1 MFLRKLFKL
10 GDKAKWIILEL
21 FVVFVGVYMAF
32 LFQQYSENQ
41 KQSQEKD
48 KVLMSLKAELD
59 DFRTSFP
66 RFANFQASKNKEWDS
81 LFAAQEV
88 GDFYDWR
95 YLEPQYN
102 YKILEYAL
110 NQEGTDIVTFELYDE
125 LSKLHSFIKRLEHAE
140 RLMTEHGMRYKNIAQ
155 SWPKESME
163 YQTRNA
169 DNRFNFYKFRIAAND
184 RTRNLREV
192 ANRSEQIVQLVNE
205 ELGEKKTRATEIK
218 MLNTY
223 LDANLGEDF
232 VKEIFLEYF
241 PEYSEADLDQLILE
255 NKNKD

>member
-41 KQSQEKD
+41 KLSQEKD

-66 RFANFQASKNKEWDS
+66 RFANYQANKSQEWDS

-88 GDFYDWR
+88 GDFYQWR

-110 NQEGTDIVTFELYDE
+110 NQEGTDIVSFELYDE

-140 RLMTEHGMRYKNIAQ
+140 RMMTEHGMRYRNIAQ
-155 SWPKESME
+155 SWSKESME

-169 DNRFNFYKFRIAAND
+169 DNRFNFFKFRIAAND
-184 RTRNLREV
+184 RTGNLREV
-192 ANRSEQIVQLVNE
+192 AKRSEQIVQIVNE
-205 ELGEKKTRATEIK
+205 ELGEKKTREAEIK
-218 MLNTY
+218 MLNSY

-232 VKEIFLEYF
+232 VREVFMEYF
-241 PEYSEADLDQLILE
+241 PEYSKEELDRLIRE
-255 NKNKD
+255 NQDKN